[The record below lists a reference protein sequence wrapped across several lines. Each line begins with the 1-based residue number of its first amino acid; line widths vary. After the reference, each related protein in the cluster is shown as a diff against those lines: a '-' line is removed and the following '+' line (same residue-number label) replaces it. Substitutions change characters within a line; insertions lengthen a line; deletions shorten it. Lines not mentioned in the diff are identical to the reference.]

1 MYLDELYS
9 DLQELQT
16 LTEEEACIRFN
27 CDSKDEIMEIL
38 LDEIKVIEDKENEKL
53 AKIMRE
59 KEIERNGERRGYD
72 Y

>member
-1 MYLDELYS
+1 MYWDELYS

-38 LDEIKVIEDKENEKL
+38 LDEIKVIEDKENKKL

-59 KEIERNGERRGYD
+59 NEIERNGERRGYD

>member
-1 MYLDELYS
+1 MYLDELYA
-9 DLQELQT
+9 DLQELET
-16 LTEEEACIRFN
+16 LTEEQACIRFN
-27 CDSKDEIMEIL
+27 TDSKDEIMGIL

>member
-27 CDSKDEIMEIL
+27 TDSKDEIMETL

-53 AKIMRE
+53 AKTMRE

>member
-38 LDEIKVIEDKENEKL
+38 LDEIKVIEDKENKKL

-59 KEIERNGERRGYD
+59 NEIERNGERRGYD

>member
-1 MYLDELYS
+1 MYLDELCS
-9 DLQELQT
+9 DLQDLQT

-59 KEIERNGERRGYD
+59 KEIEINLEKRGYD